1 MDLSAVLWAFVCERK
16 LPQETIMEE
25 NLPLPVASLPPSLQ
39 GQTLTILTTHGRGPP
54 SCLLLLMCTMKLTV
68 ALRVSETLRL

>member
-25 NLPLPVASLPPSLQ
+25 NLPLLVASLLLSLQ
-39 GQTLTILTTHGRGPP
+39 GQIFIILTTHGHGPP
-54 SCLLLLMCTMKLTV
+54 SCLQLLMFTMRLTV
-68 ALRVSETLRL
+68 A